1 MKNKMKP
8 IKLTGV
14 YKVDQ
19 ILKKSKAR
27 YADGI
32 VEGDIVK
39 FELEMVNTTGAS
51 NGNYVLYAD
60 MYVNDELK
68 CNISQNEF
76 WKLVRIMDLIPL
88 IPA

>member
-1 MKNKMKP
+1 MKP

-32 VEGDIVK
+32 IEGDIIK
-39 FELEMVNTTGAS
+39 FELEMINTTGAS

-60 MYVNDELK
+60 MYINDNLK

-76 WKLVRIMDLIPL
+76 CKLARIMDLVPL
-88 IPA
+88 VPA

>member
-1 MKNKMKP
+1 MKP

-14 YKVDQ
+14 YKVDKV
-19 ILKKSKAR
+19 LKKSKAR
-27 YADGI
+27 YAEGI
-32 VEGDIVK
+32 VEDDVIK

-60 MYVNDELK
+60 MYVNGNLK

-76 WKLVRIMDLIPL
+76 WRLASIMDLIPL
-88 IPA
+88 VPA

>member
-1 MKNKMKP
+1 MRIQVKP

-14 YKVDQ
+14 YQVGQ

-32 VEGDIVK
+32 IEDDVVR

-51 NGNYVLYAD
+51 NGNYVVDCSVILH
-60 MYVNDELK
+60 
-68 CNISQNEF
+68 
-76 WKLVRIMDLIPL
+76 
-88 IPA
+88 